1 MRLEVKNLR
10 VKLIE
15 SNKVI
20 VENANFA
27 VKKGEVVSITG
38 KNGSGKSSLLSAIF
52 KHPNYEIESGEII
65 LEKGNKKI
73 NLMEL
78 KTFEIAKNGLYLSLQ
93 HVPEIEGVNLLQFLY
108 RSYKNINENNNLS
121 VLDFNK
127 NILEFCKKYEINEE
141 FLKRD
146 LNVGFSGGEKKQAE
160 MLHLF
165 ALKPNF
171 VFMDE
176 IDSGVDKSAIQKV
189 FNIINDLRNE
199 GTAFCIISHR
209 DNLEELIKIDKV
221 YEMKDGVLKEN

>member
-1 MRLEVKNLR
+1 MKLEVKNIR

-15 SNKVI
+15 TDKVI
-20 VENANFA
+20 VENANFV
-27 VKKGEVVSITG
+27 VKKGEIVSITG

-52 KHPNYEIESGEII
+52 KHPNYELIGGEII
-65 LEKGNKKI
+65 FSKDNQKI
-73 NLMEL
+73 DITKL
-78 KTFEIAKNGLYLSLQ
+78 KTFEIAKHGLYLSLQ

-108 RSYKNINENNNLS
+108 RSYKNINEDNDLS
-121 VLDFNK
+121 VLAFNK
-127 NILEFCKKYEINEE
+127 NILEFCKKYEISEE

-165 ALKPNF
+165 ALKPHF

-176 IDSGVDKSAIQKV
+176 IDSGVDSVAIKKV

-209 DNLEELIKIDKV
+209 DNLGELIKIDKV